1 MPLEANLRATCQQHY
16 HRPLH
21 SYDPLL
27 PSSPQA
33 CPGLYEQLVAAL
45 RAHNIVTLEVAR
57 LQPGAAGAGTGGGRL
72 TAGQRD
78 RLQASALLI
87 LTLLERAR
95 ERRMWQLLLEAA
107 ADAAAAILAAQPAPP
122 SAAAPSEV
130 RRALHTAETP
140 AARAAAGFIGGMIA
154 FEHEAKRRHPL
165 LTDAIRGAPPP
176 YMTEVEM
183 D

>member
-1 MPLEANLRATCQQHY
+1 M
-16 HRPLH
+16 
-21 SYDPLL
+21 
-27 PSSPQA
+27 
-33 CPGLYEQLVAAL
+33 AAL

-95 ERRMWQLLLEAA
+95 ERRMWQLLLEAGA

-154 FEHEAKRRHPL
+154 FEHEVKRRHPL